1 MRKWLA
7 RKEFGLS
14 SKVIHIVFKFNLL
27 HNNKKIIRVFKT
39 LWGNFSLAGLRRAK
53 VVEELK
59 INFGVHLTIDGYRG
73 DKQKLNSFEVV
84 FNVLDKLPG
93 ELGMGKLTTPY
104 VVIAPPVTEKDQGG
118 FSGFVII
125 AESHISIH
133 TFPQRRFVS
142 ADVYTC
148 KNDMNAEKIIN
159 YFKNAFGLEDVEI
172 NFVVR
177 GKKFLEQ

>member
-1 MRKWLA
+1 LKNHPRLQNFV
-7 RKEFGLS
+7 EE
-14 SKVIHIVFKFNLL
+14 
-27 HNNKKIIRVFKT
+27 
-39 LWGNFSLAGLRRAK
+39 NFSLAGLRRAM
-53 VVEELK
+53 VVEEQK
-59 INFGVHLTIDGYRG
+59 TNFGVHLTIDGYRG
-73 DKQKLNSFEVV
+73 NKEKLNSFEIV

-133 TFPQRRFVS
+133 TFPEKGFIS

-148 KNDMNAEKIIN
+148 KNDMDTDKIIN
-159 YFKNAFGLEDVEI
+159 YFKSSFELEEVEVNKI
-172 NFVVR
+172 IR
-177 GKKFLEQ
+177 GIKFLLQ